1 MPMTS
6 LNVSLPK
13 PLKDYIEGRVSDGG
27 YSTPSEYVR
36 ALIREDR
43 KRRGQQKLETLLLE
57 GLASGPGITVD
68 EKFWAERHKRLIR
81 HVANRKSR

>member
-13 PLKDYIEGRVSDGG
+13 PLKDYIEGRVSEGG

-43 KRRGQQKLETLLLE
+43 KRRGQQKLESLLLE
-57 GLASGPGITVD
+57 GLASGPGIKVD
-68 EKFWAERHKRLIR
+68 AAYWAKKHRQLRAKF
-81 HVANRKSR
+81 ANKSPR

>member
-13 PLKDYIEGRVSDGG
+13 PLKDYIEDRVSAGG

-36 ALIREDR
+36 ALIRDDR
-43 KRRGQQKLETLLLE
+43 KRRGQAKLEALLLE
-57 GLASGPGITVD
+57 GIESGPGIEVN
-68 EKFWAERHKRLIR
+68 EKFWAERHRRLIKY
-81 HVANRKSR
+81 AKRKSR